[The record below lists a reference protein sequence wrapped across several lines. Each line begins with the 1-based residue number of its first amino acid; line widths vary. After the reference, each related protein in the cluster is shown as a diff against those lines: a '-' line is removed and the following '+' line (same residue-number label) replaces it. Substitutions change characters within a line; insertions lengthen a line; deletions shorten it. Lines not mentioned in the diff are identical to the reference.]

1 MESKMETNIAAPQSL
16 SQSLT
21 TSFEAPDRNWMP
33 MVIAAVVVIA
43 VLGMVLVLS
52 RRAKQSQDSGASSS
66 ATDAYAASLPITGLA
81 MSESSNLAGGKVTYL
96 DGHIANQGNR
106 TVVGAVAL
114 VTFRDYKREVAQS
127 QRMALTVVRMKE
139 PYIDTVSMSAAPL
152 KPGEQ
157 KDFRLNFDQVS
168 PDWSGSLPEVRI
180 VRTDLK

>member
-43 VLGMVLVLS
+43 VL
-52 RRAKQSQDSGASSS
+52 DSGASSS